1 MRNKIY
7 SERRRKI
14 HSLFNQVL
22 KHSFIAKLIHKNQVN
37 HDLEIDSQTGI
48 YNQFAINSYLK
59 ELHPQRAL
67 LHKHS
72 KAEFS
77 PIHSNLRHNLGAR
90 ST

>member
-1 MRNKIY
+1 MMRNKIY

-48 YNQFAINSYLK
+48 YN
-59 ELHPQRAL
+59 
-67 LHKHS
+67 
-72 KAEFS
+72 
-77 PIHSNLRHNLGAR
+77 
-90 ST
+90 

>member
-1 MRNKIY
+1 M
-7 SERRRKI
+7 
-14 HSLFNQVL
+14 H
-22 KHSFIAKLIHKNQVN
+22 AKTL
-37 HDLEIDSQTGI
+37 D
-48 YNQFAINSYLK
+48 NSYLNIENISIEK
-59 ELHPQRAL
+59 LKKLFNENNAHNLDIFEDVNSLVFKLDRAL